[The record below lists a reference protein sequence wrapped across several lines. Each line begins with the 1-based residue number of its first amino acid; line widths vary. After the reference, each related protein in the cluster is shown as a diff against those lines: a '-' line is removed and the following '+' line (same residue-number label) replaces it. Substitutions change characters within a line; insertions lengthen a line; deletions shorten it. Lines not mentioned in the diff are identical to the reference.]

1 MSQQKLTFRFSQC
14 KDEDESQNSSQV
26 QPNDSSQPKEP
37 DVSQH
42 GSSELPNGPDN
53 SSQPSSQTTNCS
65 DLWTPRLS
73 QNSQKTPENSQKDS
87 QKSAENPAPRFPT
100 EINLID
106 PAELGMNLDDFNQ
119 SEEVLNKSFRTPD
132 ISSQSSSDEK
142 E

>member
-1 MSQQKLTFRFSQC
+1 M
-14 KDEDESQNSSQV
+14 
-26 QPNDSSQPKEP
+26 
-37 DVSQH
+37 
-42 GSSELPNGPDN
+42 
-53 SSQPSSQTTNCS
+53 
-65 DLWTPRLS
+65 WTQWLS
-73 QNSQKTPENSQKDS
+73 QNSQKTPENSQNDS

>member
-1 MSQQKLTFRFSQC
+1 MSQQNFQFRFSQC
-14 KDEDESQNSSQV
+14 KDEDKSENSSQV
-26 QPNDSSQPKEP
+26 QPNDSSQPNEP
-37 DVSQH
+37 VVSQH

-65 DLWTPRLS
+65 DLWTPWLS
-73 QNSQKTPENSQKDS
+73 QNSQKTPENSQNDS
-87 QKSAENPAPRFPT
+87 QKSAENPTPRFPT

-132 ISSQSSSDEK
+132 ISSQSSSDAE
-142 E
+142 

>member
-1 MSQQKLTFRFSQC
+1 MSQQKLQFRFSQC
-14 KDEDESQNSSQV
+14 KYEGESENSSQV
-26 QPNDSSQPKEP
+26 QPNDSSQPKES

-65 DLWTPRLS
+65 ELWAPS
-73 QNSQKTPENSQKDS
+73 QNSQETPENSQNDS
-87 QKSAENPAPRFPT
+87 QKSAENPTPRFPT

-119 SEEVLNKSFRTPD
+119 SEEDLNKSFRPQD
-132 ISSQSSSDEK
+132 VSSQSSSDE
-142 E
+142 EE

>member
-1 MSQQKLTFRFSQC
+1 MSQQKLQFRFSQC
-14 KDEDESQNSSQV
+14 KDESENSSQV

-42 GSSELPNGPDN
+42 GSSELPNGPDK
-53 SSQPSSQTTNCS
+53 SSQASSQTTNCS
-65 DLWTPRLS
+65 DLWTSS
-73 QNSQKTPENSQKDS
+73 QNSQKTPENSQNNS
-87 QKSAENPAPRFPT
+87 QKSVENPKPRFPT

-132 ISSQSSSDEK
+132 ISSQSSSDE
-142 E
+142 EE